1 MNAII
6 NNIVTKFIPLL
17 LISFIL
23 IGVLTDFN
31 AGMFVLEGVSGADA
45 EDSDDVLEISGF
57 HAQINLPPPPAAA
70 IAPVAASAPGAAI
83 APAAQRSGP
92 VISTSHTLSSFIN
105 PLTGTATATDI
116 SRNRPVAVSISNS
129 RPALPSNATN
139 GISQADIV
147 YEFLVEGGITRFLG
161 IYQDFTNVGVVGS
174 IRSTR
179 HYMAEIVEAY
189 NAMFIHAGGSPLGF
203 EEVDNRGITAFDSVR
218 GRRDEIFTR
227 NTNRVPGF
235 TVENYHGM
243 TTSGSAFSRWLPT
256 YGLQLTHDN
265 NFMQELNF
273 THNPIPNGVR
283 AHRVNVKFSSGKDS
297 TFNYNESQGLYY
309 MSQFGSQFTDANNGI
324 PVAFSNLLIL
334 DMPIEDL
341 VGHGEGAGRQDMST
355 VGIGTG
361 FFASSGR
368 VAPIIWFRDN
378 KSSQF
383 IYIFENGH
391 EIELAHGKT
400 YIGLVPPELNT
411 IFN

>member
-1 MNAII
+1 MKLMLK
-6 NNIVTKFIPLL
+6 NIVTKFIPLL
-17 LISFIL
+17 LVSFIL
-23 IGVLTDFN
+23 IGISADFS
-31 AGMFVLEGVSGADA
+31 ASMFVIEGVTGADND
-45 EDSDDVLEISGF
+45 DSGDVLEISGY
-57 HAQINLPPPPAAA
+57 HTQINLPP
-70 IAPVAASAPGAAI
+70 
-83 APAAQRSGP
+83 APAAPLAPLTSGAQQSGP
-92 VISTSHTLSSFIN
+92 VISTSHTSGSFIN
-105 PLTGTATATDI
+105 PLTGTATVTDI

-147 YEFLVEGGITRFLG
+147 YEFLVEGGITRFIG
-161 IYQDFTNVGVVGS
+161 IFQDFANVGTVGS

-179 HYMAEIVEAY
+179 HYMAEIAEAY

-203 EEVDNRGITAFDSVR
+203 EEVDNRSITSFDSVR

-243 TTSGSAFSRWLPT
+243 TTSGSAFARWLPT
-256 YGLQLTHDN
+256 YGLQLTHNN
-265 NFMQELNF
+265 NFRQALNF
-273 THNPIPNGVR
+273 SNNPIPNGEP
-283 AHRVNVKFSSGKDS
+283 AHRVNVKFSAAKDS
-297 TFNYNESQGLYY
+297 TFTYNAAQNVYF
-309 MSQFGSQFTDANNGI
+309 MNQFGSQFTDANNGI

-334 DMPIEDL
+334 DVPVSDL

-361 FFASSGR
+361 FFVSSGR
-368 VAPIIWFRDN
+368 VAPLIWFRET

-383 IYIFENGH
+383 IYILENGQ
-391 EIELAHGKT
+391 EVELVPGKT